1 LEATEDMNAI
11 QLIESNE
18 ILSIIEKPENMNNIK
33 LQRFLF
39 GLVIFIFITFFVRA
53 DDFKTIFTG
62 TLTLR

>member
-1 LEATEDMNAI
+1 MHLNNCKPAWQQLKIMNAI

-39 GLVIFIFITFFVRA
+39 GLVMFIFITFFCQ
-53 DDFKTIFTG
+53 G
-62 TLTLR
+62 

>member
-1 LEATEDMNAI
+1 MHLNNLKLAWKQLKIMNAL

-39 GLVIFIFITFFVRA
+39 GLIMLIFITFFCQ
-53 DDFKTIFTG
+53 G
-62 TLTLR
+62 G